1 MKAKEIGK
9 WLMAGLQWGTGFYIF
24 SVAGIYLATEW
35 GRTPLLA
42 RRATV
47 AGYIFYILITIILV
61 LLVAV
66 WRAGREKKP
75 ARRLFSQILLW
86 GGLSI
91 PTSTIA
97 FVLSALC
104 LYLAG
109 VVVGAKMPGL
119 GGVNW
124 LGAWFIVLILGL
136 LKVILT
142 IWASPCNSEARPEE
156 IKGGDSPASGSG

>member
-9 WLMAGLQWGTGFYIF
+9 WLLMGLQWGTGFYIF
-24 SVAGIYLATEW
+24 SIIGIYLATEW
-35 GRTPLLA
+35 GRSPLFA

-61 LLVAV
+61 LLAAV

-75 ARRLFSQILLW
+75 AKGILSRLLLW
-86 GGLSI
+86 SGLSL
-91 PTSTIA
+91 PASTVA
-97 FVLSALC
+97 FALSALC

-109 VVVGAKMPGL
+109 LVVGAKMPGL

-124 LGAWFIVLILGL
+124 IGAWLVALVLAL

-142 IWASPCNSEARPEE
+142 IGASPCGREAPPDNPAPGPE
-156 IKGGDSPASGSG
+156 